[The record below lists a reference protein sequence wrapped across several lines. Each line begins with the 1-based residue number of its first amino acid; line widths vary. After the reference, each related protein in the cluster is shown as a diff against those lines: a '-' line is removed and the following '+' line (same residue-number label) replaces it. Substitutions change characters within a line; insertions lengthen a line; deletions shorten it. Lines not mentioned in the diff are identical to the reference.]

1 MKGAILC
8 GAFLE
13 KAQLQ
18 GAHLRGAQLQGA
30 NLHVA
35 QLQGADLCGAQLQG
49 AYLRDAQLQG
59 ADLGGA
65 QLKGAYLSGA
75 QLQGALLVEAQL
87 QGADLSEAQ
96 LQGALL
102 VEAQLQGANLSYA
115 DLSVLP
121 KSFLLP
127 KQGAP
132 GETEATK
139 KDRPTRLWGASLS
152 VLPKGSEFCDFYGRV
167 QVCDAVRPTDLTNA
181 KAGGA
186 DFTKADLRGATF
198 TAATVKD
205 ATLKDTKF
213 APFRPPERPASGALS
228 GAWRAKALLGSVGR
242 AVVAAADDDDDS
254 DDSDGES
261 EAEEEAP
268 DGFGAT
274 MENAVEDSLRKL
286 AIEAQVF
293 MCAVDKLLSK
303 VEEQHKVR
311 LLTDGALEDQLC
323 KALTEDGVKQAAVID
338 ILSTLVIS
346 PLLVFIRD
354 ALPEVL
360 DEALSDPLLKKALSE
375 LPQPSNEANQAS
387 GTAGEQLLN
396 AFKDHL
402 LLGAGKA
409 ALLT

>member
-87 QGADLSEAQ
+87 QGA
-96 LQGALL
+96 
-102 VEAQLQGANLSYA
+102 NLSYA

-121 KSFLLP
+121 KGFLLP

-152 VLPKGSEFCDFYGRV
+152 VLPKGSEYNDGRGV
-167 QVCDAVRPTDLTNA
+167 QVSDAARPTDLTDA
-181 KAGGA
+181 KVAGA
-186 DFTKADLRGATF
+186 DFAHADLSGATF

-311 LLTDGALEDQLC
+311 LLTDGALEVQLC
-323 KALTEDGVKQAAVID
+323 KALTEDGGKQAAVID